1 MFIAVLIKCLVLVLT
16 ISSDFTILP
25 LYIKKARLKY
35 RFEAASFLF
44 YIGLERILY
53 KQVHTVGMVGGIVEV
68 GAPATQIFSAYLHVR
83 GYVPEYVGY
92 EILSVAVGTWQVVGI
107 TVFRVKAGHAVS
119 A

>member
-1 MFIAVLIKCLVLVLT
+1 MNLKMESEGMKCGMVLDKIYRYTVGVLMIVIT
-16 ISSDFTILP
+16 GV
-25 LYIKKARLKY
+25 
-35 RFEAASFLF
+35 FLF

>member
-1 MFIAVLIKCLVLVLT
+1 MCRKFGWHILSLSYAFRAFI
-16 ISSDFTILP
+16 
-25 LYIKKARLKY
+25 
-35 RFEAASFLF
+35 SFLF
-44 YIGLERILY
+44 TSFLLRIFVLVSERILHQ
-53 KQVHTVGMVGGIVEV
+53 QVHAVGMVGGIVEV